1 MHWRRNLPSAL
12 ETVVL
17 CHDKRHARKL
27 RAASRRIVLFLADT
41 GYCTPESHVSGERTG
56 NDRRAGLNSD
66 LLKFQHALSCLY
78 GDPISVPVTRVK
90 NQSGSET
97 RNTGPRSSANAG
109 IYDAVGAFVEE
120 FVS

>member
-27 RAASRRIVLFLADT
+27 RAASRRSVLFLADT

-56 NDRRAGLNSD
+56 NDRRWV
-66 LLKFQHALSCLY
+66 KFRPAEIPACSFL
-78 GDPISVPVTRVK
+78 PVR
-90 NQSGSET
+90 
-97 RNTGPRSSANAG
+97 
-109 IYDAVGAFVEE
+109 
-120 FVS
+120 